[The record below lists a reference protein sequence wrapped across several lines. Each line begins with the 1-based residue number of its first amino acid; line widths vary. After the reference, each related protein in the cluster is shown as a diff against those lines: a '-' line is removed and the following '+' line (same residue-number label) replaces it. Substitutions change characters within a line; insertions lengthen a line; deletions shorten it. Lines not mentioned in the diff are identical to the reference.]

1 MRRLFT
7 LLLAFAFTHIQAQ
20 APDYD
25 IVLKNGRVIDPE
37 TGLDA
42 VRNVGIRGDRIAEI
56 STDELKGK
64 EVIDASNLVV
74 APGFIDPHVHG
85 MTNKEHEY
93 QAHDGVTTAMELE
106 GGIEDIGTWLAS
118 QQNKTIINY
127 GGSACH
133 PWARAEVLY
142 QSAQKAGNKDL
153 EKGSPKFN
161 YMPVGSAEMQMTL
174 DLLDKE
180 LKSGALGIGVPI
192 GYYPG
197 ATREEVYNVYEFAAK
212 RKMLVFTHVRE
223 GKAMAIQQ
231 AIADAATNGT
241 SLHIVHVN
249 SMALDE
255 IGLAVRMVANAQRQ
269 GLDITTELYPY
280 TAGSTSLESAI
291 FDEGWQQRLNITY
304 KDIQWVETGERLTE
318 ETFNAYRK
326 KGGIIILHSMKPEW
340 IEAGIKSPVTM
351 IGSDGMP
358 YSRLA
363 HPRTAGTYSRILGLY
378 VRERKALSLIE
389 ALRKMTIMPALR
401 LETVSPMMRGK
412 GRLQVGA
419 DADIVLFDPNT
430 IIDKATFEGGLKF
443 SEGIQHVMVNGVLVV
458 KSGKTIGNVFPGRA
472 ILGKYR
478 Q

>member
-1 MRRLFT
+1 MRILLFI
-7 LLLAFAFTHIQAQ
+7 LLLASPALAQ
-20 APDYD
+20 TSEYD
-25 IVLKNGRVIDPE
+25 IVLKNGRVMDPE

-42 VRNVGIRGDRIAEI
+42 IRNVGIRGNRIAEI
-56 STDELKGK
+56 SANPLAGK
-64 EVIDASNLVV
+64 QVIDVSNLVV
-74 APGFIDPHVHG
+74 SPGFIDPHVHG

-93 QAHDGVTTAMELE
+93 QVHDGVTTALELE

-142 QSAQKAGNKDL
+142 NTTQKAGNKEL

-161 YMPVGSAEMQMTL
+161 YMPVKPSEMQATL
-174 DLLDKE
+174 ELLDKE
-180 LKSGALGIGVPI
+180 LKAGALGVGVPI

-197 ATREEVYNVYEFAAK
+197 ATREEIYNVYEFAAL
-212 RKMLVFTHVRE
+212 RKSLVFTHVRE

-291 FDEGWQQRLNITY
+291 FDDGWQERLNITY

-363 HPRTAGTYSRILGLY
+363 HPRTAGTFSRILGLY
-378 VRERKALSLIE
+378 VRERKALTLME
-389 ALRKMTIMPALR
+389 ALRKMTIMPAQR
-401 LETVSPMMRGK
+401 LETVSPMMRNK
-412 GRLQVGA
+412 GRMQVGA
-419 DADIVLFDPNT
+419 DADITVFDPNT

-443 SEGIQHVMVNGVLVV
+443 SEGILHVLVNGVWVV
-458 KSGKTIGNVFPGRA
+458 RDGKTIGNVFPGQP